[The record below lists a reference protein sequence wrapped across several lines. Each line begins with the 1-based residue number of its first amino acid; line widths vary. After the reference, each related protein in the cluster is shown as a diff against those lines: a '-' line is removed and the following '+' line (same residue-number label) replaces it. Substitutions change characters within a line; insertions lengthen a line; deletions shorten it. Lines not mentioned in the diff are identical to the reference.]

1 MFYGTDYDFGMIH
14 WKITIQK
21 MRGKMMII
29 YRTWEYSIF
38 REMWIAENTW
48 ISVVVHGP
56 LQFTKSGKWAN
67 VQIQLGMGQSVKAN
81 MVNPKP

>member
-29 YRTWEYSIF
+29 YRTSEYSIF

-48 ISVVVHGP
+48 ISVSCSWSPAVHKVWKVG
-56 LQFTKSGKWAN
+56 QCANSVGDGSKRQSQYGK
-67 VQIQLGMGQSVKAN
+67 
-81 MVNPKP
+81 P